1 MGDRLKP
8 IIGAWATGCLVGY
21 VAVTN
26 LFNPAMPAPA
36 FEPVVANLMLS
47 TALYQIIA
55 VLFFDWAVQKSGH
68 AMQTAWVIA
77 ISQILLVDFNYVLIG
92 RRELHP
98 ALVSVGTI
106 LVIWSATAFVYDK
119 LSDAA

>member
-55 VLFFDWAVQKSGH
+55 VLFFDWAV
-68 AMQTAWVIA
+68 
-77 ISQILLVDFNYVLIG
+77 
-92 RRELHP
+92 
-98 ALVSVGTI
+98 
-106 LVIWSATAFVYDK
+106 
-119 LSDAA
+119 

>member
-1 MGDRLKP
+1 MGDRIKP
-8 IIGAWATGCLVGY
+8 IIGAWATGCVVGD

-26 LFNPAMPAPA
+26 FFNPAMPAPA

-55 VLFFDWAVQKSGH
+55 VVFCDWAVEKSGH
-68 AMQTAWVIA
+68 AMHTAWVIA
-77 ISQILLVDFNYVLIG
+77 ISQILLVDVNYWIIG
-92 RRELHP
+92 RRELEP
-98 ALVSVGTI
+98 ALYSVVI
-106 LVIWSATAFVYDK
+106 IFVIWTAIAFVYDK